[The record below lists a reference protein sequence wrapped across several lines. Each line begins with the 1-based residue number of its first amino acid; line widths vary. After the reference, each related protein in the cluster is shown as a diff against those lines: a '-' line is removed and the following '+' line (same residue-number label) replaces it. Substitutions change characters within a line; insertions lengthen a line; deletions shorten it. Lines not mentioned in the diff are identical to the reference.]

1 MLPTRALVHL
11 TICTL
16 ALWGSG
22 AALGAQAAA
31 PASDA
36 SARPGFPPRGMYNH
50 GHDVQDRYEPI
61 NDVTRVFLDLGS
73 NNVLPLLYGPIVQLT
88 IESRYQG
95 TAPVTPPD
103 SVLVTVRVFRMRVSL
118 GSEGSVVARTLALST
133 AIGNRPPAPA
143 DAWSAATSVGA
154 GGSLLSF
161 VPDDGSKGKHV
172 SPPAWRASVSAS
184 SAGSRLM
191 LVMDSAGVRFASGRW
206 LALVANIVDTWKQP
220 DEVVVS
226 LSSPTGAGGALSLDL
241 MPGDLRQALGRG
253 MTIHV
258 EEEAH
263 RAWLPLDALLQM
275 ASAPAAVQ
283 ARLLQVN
290 FQLDRSK
297 LEAVRDFASR
307 LAPR

>member
-1 MLPTRALVHL
+1 MVPTRALVHL

-16 ALWGSG
+16 ALWGPG
-22 AALGAQAAA
+22 AALGAQVAA
-31 PASDA
+31 PAGDS
-36 SARPGFPPRGMYNH
+36 SARPGFPPRGTYNH
-50 GHDVQDRYEPI
+50 AHDVQDRYEPI

-95 TAPVTPPD
+95 AAPVTPPE
-103 SVLVTVRVFRMRVSL
+103 SVLVTVRVYRMRVAL
-118 GSEGSVVARTLALST
+118 GSEVSAVARTLALST

-143 DAWSAATSVGA
+143 DAWSAATP

-172 SPPAWRASVSAS
+172 SPPAWRASLSAS

-206 LALVANIVDTWKQP
+206 LGLVANIVDTWKQP
-220 DEVVVS
+220 DEAVAS

>member
-1 MLPTRALVHL
+1 
-11 TICTL
+11 
-16 ALWGSG
+16 
-22 AALGAQAAA
+22 
-31 PASDA
+31 
-36 SARPGFPPRGMYNH
+36 
-50 GHDVQDRYEPI
+50 
-61 NDVTRVFLDLGS
+61 
-73 NNVLPLLYGPIVQLT
+73 
-88 IESRYQG
+88 
-95 TAPVTPPD
+95 
-103 SVLVTVRVFRMRVSL
+103 
-118 GSEGSVVARTLALST
+118 
-133 AIGNRPPAPA
+133 
-143 DAWSAATSVGA
+143 
-154 GGSLLSF
+154 
-161 VPDDGSKGKHV
+161 
-172 SPPAWRASVSAS
+172 
-184 SAGSRLM
+184 
-191 LVMDSAGVRFASGRW
+191 
-206 LALVANIVDTWKQP
+206 
-220 DEVVVS
+220 VVVS

>member
-1 MLPTRALVHL
+1 MARTRALVHL

-22 AALGAQAAA
+22 AALGAQVAA
-31 PASDA
+31 PAGDS
-36 SARPGFPPRGMYNH
+36 SARPVFPPRGTYNH

-95 TAPVTPPD
+95 AAPVTPPE
-103 SVLVTVRVFRMRVSL
+103 SVLVTVRVYRMRVSL
-118 GSEGSVVARTLALST
+118 GSEVSVAARTLALST
-133 AIGNRPPAPA
+133 AIGNRAPAA

-172 SPPAWRASVSAS
+172 SPPAWRASLSAS

-191 LVMDSAGVRFASGRW
+191 LAMDSAGVRFASGRW

-220 DEVVVS
+220 DEAVVS